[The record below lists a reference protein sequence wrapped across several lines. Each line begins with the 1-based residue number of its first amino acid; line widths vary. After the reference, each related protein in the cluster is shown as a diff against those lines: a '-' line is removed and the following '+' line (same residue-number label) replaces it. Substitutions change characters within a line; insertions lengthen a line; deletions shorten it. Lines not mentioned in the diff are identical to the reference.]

1 MRSDITEWLVRG
13 MGLAIGALI
22 VYGLVQLGIEAS
34 KVFLLLFV
42 SVLLASALEPMIG
55 WLRERL
61 RLGRVGTILVV
72 YLAFF
77 VVMVG
82 LAFVV
87 VPAAF
92 NQGQR
97 IIADLP
103 PFFEQVRVWA

>member
-55 WLRERL
+55 
-61 RLGRVGTILVV
+61 
-72 YLAFF
+72 
-77 VVMVG
+77 
-82 LAFVV
+82 
-87 VPAAF
+87 
-92 NQGQR
+92 
-97 IIADLP
+97 
-103 PFFEQVRVWA
+103 